1 MVQYLKCFLSIRC
14 IHCAFFSSCCHSRND
29 YWGIIVALFTNEVEM
44 TQEKQ
49 QSCQYHGQNTQPLL
63 CPDTKGID
71 PPSAATKNRK
81 EKEWRDE
88 QGSLW
93 ERLGNAL
100 GWGLMVPES
109 SFCFV

>member
-1 MVQYLKCFLSIRC
+1 M
-14 IHCAFFSSCCHSRND
+14 
-29 YWGIIVALFTNEVEM
+29 ALFANEVEM

-88 QGSLW
+88 QGSVW
-93 ERLGNAL
+93 EKLGCLHSL
-100 GWGLMVPES
+100 GARECSWLGLDGS
-109 SFCFV
+109 